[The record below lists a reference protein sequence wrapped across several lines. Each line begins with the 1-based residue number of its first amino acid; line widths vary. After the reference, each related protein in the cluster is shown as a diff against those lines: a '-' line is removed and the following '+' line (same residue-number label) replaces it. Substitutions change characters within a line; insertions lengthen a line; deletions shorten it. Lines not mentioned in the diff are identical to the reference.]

1 MTRSTR
7 RETLGG
13 LLALSTLPLLAAQAR
28 AQTGSS
34 GAGASTRVLGFNAPA
49 ARWMEALPVGNGRL
63 GAMVYGGVKS
73 ERLQLNHIELWSG
86 RSVEDNPKTTRAAL
100 PKVRELLFAG
110 NRAEANR
117 LAQDQMMGPMNEVD
131 YGSYQMLGDLR
142 LEMGHG
148 EAVSDYSRELD
159 MATGQVTVRY
169 KIGKATYS
177 RTVMAS
183 ALDQC
188 LAVYIE
194 TSAPEG
200 LSLTATLRR
209 DRDVAFDWQG
219 GVLKMSGQPQP
230 YGVQFCAYL
239 ACRSDGGRVA
249 PDGQGFRITGAR
261 SVLLTLT
268 GATDL
273 LAPAPE
279 TIAQAAQAKL
289 AARSWKSLARDQI
302 RDHRALFD
310 RVELTL
316 APSGVPVLASE
327 RLAAASDAAEKALIE
342 TYFNFGRYLLIGSNR
357 PGSLPPNLQGLWADG
372 FAPPWSADYHIN
384 INIQMNYWPA
394 EVCGLSELH
403 HSLFDYVDRLMPHA
417 RQTAQIAYGC
427 RGAVA
432 NYTTNPWGHTALDG
446 NVQWGLWPEGLAWL
460 TLHYWEHYL
469 YTGDL
474 DFLRA
479 RALPVFKACAEFTL
493 DYLVEDPRTGKLV
506 SGPASSP
513 ENSYVMDNGKVGY
526 VDMGCAMSQSMAFT
540 VLTLTKKAADTLSA
554 EPELREACAAALAR
568 LDRLKIGPDGRV
580 QEWSEPLTEA
590 EPGHRHISHLFG
602 LYPGIEI
609 DVHDTPDLAEAARRT
624 LTERLRHGG
633 GHTGW
638 SAAWLT
644 MFRARLGDGEESL
657 AMLRKLFRQST
668 GANFFDT
675 HPYTPEPI
683 FQIDGN
689 LGATAAIAEMLVQS
703 HNGSLRLLPA
713 LPKSWADG
721 RVRGLRARGGLSVDL
736 QWAEGRLTHCVVR
749 ASRKAQYRLVP
760 PPGQSGLAPLSHGKQ
775 KLVWGQVADLQAGQS
790 YAL

>member
-28 AQTGSS
+28 AQ
-34 GAGASTRVLGFNAPA
+34 GATASTRVLSFNAPA

-86 RSVEDNPKTTRAAL
+86 RTVEDNPKTTRAAL

-110 NRAEANR
+110 KRAEANR
-117 LAQDQMMGPMNEVD
+117 LAQDQMMTPMNDVD

-148 EAVSDYSRELD
+148 EAASDYSRELD

-169 KIGKATYS
+169 KVGSATYS
-177 RTVMAS
+177 RTVLAS
-183 ALDQC
+183 APDQC
-188 LAVYIE
+188 LAVRIE

-200 LSLTATLRR
+200 LSLTATLKR
-209 DRDVAFDWQG
+209 DRDAAFEWQDK
-219 GVLKMSGQPQP
+219 VLKMSGQPQP
-230 YGVQFCAYL
+230 FGVHYCAYL
-239 ACRSDGGRVA
+239 ACRTDGGSA
-249 PDGQGFRITGAR
+249 TPDGHGFRVSGAR
-261 SVLLTLT
+261 AVVFTLT

-273 LAPAPE
+273 LAPE
-279 TIAQAAQAKL
+279 LQKVAQAAQAKL
-289 AARSWKSLARDQI
+289 AARSWKTLARDQE
-302 RDHRALFD
+302 RDHRALFE

-316 APSGVPVLASE
+316 APAGVPRLASE
-327 RLAAASDAAEKALIE
+327 RLAAASDVAEKALIE
-342 TYFNFGRYLLIGSNR
+342 TYFNFGRYLLISSNR

-432 NYTTNPWGHTALDG
+432 HYTTNPWGHTALDG
-446 NVQWGLWPEGLAWL
+446 KVQWGLWPEGLAWL

-474 DFLRA
+474 DFLKT
-479 RALPVFKACAEFTL
+479 RALPVFRACAEFTL

-513 ENSYVMDNGKVGY
+513 ENSYVMDNGEVGY

-540 VLTLTKKAADTLSA
+540 VLTLTQKATEALSV
-554 EPELREACAAALAR
+554 EPDLRQACAAALAR

-580 QEWSEPLTEA
+580 QEWSEPLKEA

-609 DVHDTPDLAEAARRT
+609 DAHDTPDLADAARRT
-624 LTERLRHGG
+624 LSERLRHGG

-644 MFRARLGDGEESL
+644 MFRARLGEGDEAL

-703 HNGSLRLLPA
+703 HNGILRLLPA
-713 LPKSWADG
+713 LPKSWANG
-721 RVRGLRARGGLSVDL
+721 RVRGLRARGGLIVDL
-736 QWAEGRLTHCVVR
+736 EWANGRLTHCVVK
-749 ASRKAQYRLVP
+749 ASRKARYRILP
-760 PPGQSGLAPLSHGKQ
+760 PPGQDGLKALSDGKEA
-775 KLVWGQVADLQAGQS
+775 LNWGKAVELQAGRT